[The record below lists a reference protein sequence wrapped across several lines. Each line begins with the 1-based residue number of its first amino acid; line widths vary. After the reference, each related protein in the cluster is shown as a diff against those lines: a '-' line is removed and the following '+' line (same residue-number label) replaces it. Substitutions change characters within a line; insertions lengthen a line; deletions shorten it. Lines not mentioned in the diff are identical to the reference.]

1 MHIMIS
7 HLSDYL
13 VSGIRFV
20 KIIQAIFTS
29 LDNGLYLLVQ
39 ELDILYVYVYLYR
52 LIYMFM
58 YLCTFLVALSSI
70 LFKLVQS
77 LSDFLSWQLD
87 YAIIS
92 KF

>member
-29 LDNGLYLLVQ
+29 LDNGLYLLVR
-39 ELDILYVYVYLYR
+39 ELDILYVYICIYIDSHLYVY
-52 LIYMFM
+52 IFM
-58 YLCTFLVALSSI
+58 YFSS
-70 LFKLVQS
+70 S
-77 LSDFLSWQLD
+77 LIV
-87 YAIIS
+87 IIQAGAVS
-92 KF
+92 V